1 MIRKRFSKYIMKTL
15 ILTCSLSLVLF
26 SVQAQTANSVNIG
39 AIDSIH
45 SKLLNEQRK
54 IWVHVPASASRDK
67 KKKYPVIYVLDAE
80 KCFTAVVGMI
90 DYLSSVNG
98 NDICP
103 EMVVVGIPNTNRTR
117 DLTPTR
123 VTSGLWI
130 TDNFAK
136 YSGGGETFTAFIENE
151 LVPHIDSIYP
161 TLSYRLLVGHSLGGI
176 MCINALVHHKS
187 LFRGY
192 IAVDPSMWWDH
203 QKLLHEA
210 GQTLQN
216 NTYPGV
222 SLFLGMANTLPPGM
236 DTTSIK
242 NDTSSGTIHSR
253 SILQLRDYVMGSRGG
268 IKANFK
274 YYNEESHGSVLLIA
288 TYDALHF
295 IFKDYA
301 LKMQDSYFTDPAFP
315 LASYLK
321 SHFENLTSAYG
332 MTAEDGSRLLPP
344 EDLVNNLGFF
354 VLGKNEFDKAEA
366 MFKMNIA
373 NYPGGPVAYTYLGDL
388 YVAKGDKKNAIA
400 SYQKALS
407 LKESPETRKKLSD
420 LHNN

>member
-1 MIRKRFSKYIMKTL
+1 MMKTL
-15 ILTCSLSLVLF
+15 ILTGALSLILF
-26 SVQAQTANSVNIG
+26 SLQAQTTNFVGIG

-45 SKLLNEQRK
+45 SKVLSEQRK
-54 IWVHVPASASRDK
+54 IWVHLPASAGRDK
-67 KKKYPVIYVLDAE
+67 KKKYPVVYVLDAE
-80 KCFTAVVGMI
+80 RCFTAVVGMI

-103 EMVVVGIPNTNRTR
+103 EMIVVGIPNTNRTR

-123 VTSGLWI
+123 VTSGLFI
-130 TDNFAK
+130 NDNMAK
-136 YSGGGETFTAFIENE
+136 YSGGGETFTAFIEKE

-161 TLSYRLLVGHSLGGI
+161 TLSYRVLLGHSIGGLI
-176 MCINALVHHKS
+176 AVNTLVHHKN
-187 LFRGY
+187 LFRAY
-192 IAVDPSMWWDH
+192 VPVDPSMWWDS

-210 GQTLQN
+210 RQTLQSN
-216 NTYPGV
+216 QYPGI
-222 SLFLGMANTLPPGM
+222 SLFLAMANTLPPGV

-242 NDTSSGTIHSR
+242 NDTTSGTIHSR
-253 SILQLRDYVMGSRGG
+253 SILRLRDYIIGSHGG

-274 YYNEESHGSVLLIA
+274 YYNEDSHGSVFLIA

-315 LASYLK
+315 LATYLNN
-321 SHFENLTSAYG
+321 HFENLTSAYG

-366 MFKMNIA
+366 MFKMNIS
-373 NYPGGPVAYTYLGDL
+373 NYPKGPVAYTYLGDL

-420 LHNN
+420 LQQQLK

>member
-1 MIRKRFSKYIMKTL
+1 MKTL
-15 ILTCSLSLVLF
+15 IFTCYLSTILLSL
-26 SVQAQTANSVNIG
+26 QAQTSNSVNIG

-45 SKLLNEQRK
+45 SKVLNEQRK
-54 IWVHVPASASRDK
+54 IWVHLPPSASWDK
-67 KKKYPVIYVLDAE
+67 KKKYPVVYVLDAE
-80 KCFTAVVGMI
+80 KCFTSVVGMI

-123 VTSGLWI
+123 VTSGLFI
-130 TDNFAK
+130 NDDMAK
-136 YSGGGETFTAFIENE
+136 NSGGGEMFTAFIENE

-161 TLSYRLLVGHSLGGI
+161 TLTYRVLLGHSLGGI
-176 MCINALVHHKS
+176 MAINALVHHKN

-192 IAVDPSMWWDH
+192 VAVDPSMWWDQ
-203 QKLLHEA
+203 QKLLREA
-210 GQTLQN
+210 RQTLQSD
-216 NTYPGV
+216 TYPGV

-242 NDTSSGTIHSR
+242 NDTNSGTIHSR
-253 SILQLRDYVMGSRGG
+253 SILQLRDYIMGSRGG
-268 IKANFK
+268 LKANFK
-274 YYNEESHGSVLLIA
+274 YYNEDSHGSVFLIA

-301 LKMQDSYFTDPAFP
+301 LKIQDSYFIDPAFP

-321 SHFENLTSAYG
+321 DHFENLTSEYG
-332 MTAEDGSRLLPP
+332 MTAEDGSKLLPP

-366 MFKMNIA
+366 MFKMNII
-373 NYPGGPVAYTYLGDL
+373 NYPKGPVAYTYLGNV

-400 SYQKALS
+400 SYKKALS
-407 LKESPETRKKLSD
+407 LKESPETRKKLDS
-420 LHNN
+420 LKQ

>member
-1 MIRKRFSKYIMKTL
+1 MKTL
-15 ILTCSLSLVLF
+15 IFTCYLSTILLSL
-26 SVQAQTANSVNIG
+26 QAQTSNSVNIG

-45 SKLLNEQRK
+45 SKVLNEQRK
-54 IWVHVPASASRDK
+54 IWVHLPPSASWDK
-67 KKKYPVIYVLDAE
+67 KKKYPVVYVLDAE
-80 KCFTAVVGMI
+80 KCFTSVVGMI

-123 VTSGLWI
+123 VTSGLFI
-130 TDNFAK
+130 NDDMAK
-136 YSGGGETFTAFIENE
+136 NSGGGEMFTAFMENE

-161 TLSYRLLVGHSLGGI
+161 TLTYRVLLGHSLGGI
-176 MCINALVHHKS
+176 MAINALVHHKN

-192 IAVDPSMWWDH
+192 VAVDPSMWWDQ
-203 QKLLHEA
+203 QKLLREA
-210 GQTLQN
+210 RQTLQSD
-216 NTYPGV
+216 TYPGV

-242 NDTSSGTIHSR
+242 NDTNSGTIHSR
-253 SILQLRDYVMGSRGG
+253 SILQLRDYIMGSRGG
-268 IKANFK
+268 LKANFK
-274 YYNEESHGSVLLIA
+274 YYNEDSHGSVFLTA

-301 LKMQDSYFTDPAFP
+301 LKIQDSYFIDPAFP

-321 SHFENLTSAYG
+321 DHFENLTSEYG
-332 MTAEDGSRLLPP
+332 MTAEDGSKLLPP

-366 MFKMNIA
+366 MFKMNII
-373 NYPGGPVAYTYLGDL
+373 NYPKGPVAYTYLGNV

-400 SYQKALS
+400 SYKKALS
-407 LKESPETRKKLSD
+407 LKESPETRKKLDS
-420 LHNN
+420 LKQ

>member
-1 MIRKRFSKYIMKTL
+1 MKTL
-15 ILTCSLSLVLF
+15 ILTCSLSIILF
-26 SVQAQTANSVNIG
+26 SLQAQTSNSANIG

-54 IWVHVPASASRDK
+54 IWVHVPASASWDK
-67 KKKYPVIYVLDAE
+67 KKKYPVVYVLDAE
-80 KCFTAVVGMI
+80 RCFTGVVGMI

-123 VTSGLWI
+123 VTSGLFI
-130 TDNFAK
+130 NGDMAK
-136 YSGGGETFTAFIENE
+136 NSGCGEMFTAFIENE

-161 TLSYRLLVGHSLGGI
+161 TLSYRVLLGHSIGGL
-176 MCINALVHHKS
+176 MAINTLVHHKN
-187 LFRGY
+187 LFRAY
-192 IAVDPSMWWDH
+192 IPVDPSMWWDS

-210 GQTLQN
+210 RQILQSN
-216 NTYPGV
+216 QYPGI

-236 DTTSIK
+236 DTISIK
-242 NDTSSGTIHSR
+242 NDTTSGTIHSR
-253 SILQLRDYVMGSRGG
+253 SILQLRDYIMGSRGG
-268 IKANFK
+268 LKANFK
-274 YYNEESHGSVLLIA
+274 YYNEDSHGSVLLIA

-301 LKMQDSYFTDPAFP
+301 LKMQDSYFIDPAFP

-321 SHFENLTSAYG
+321 DHFTNLTSEYG

-344 EDLVNNLGFF
+344 ENLVNNLGFF
-354 VLGKNEFDKAEA
+354 ALGKNEFDKAEA
-366 MFKMNIA
+366 MFKMNIQ
-373 NYPGGPVAYTYLGDL
+373 NYPNGPVAYTYLGDL
-388 YVAKGDKKNAIA
+388 YVAKGDKKNAIE
-400 SYQKALS
+400 SYKKALS
-407 LKESPETRKKLSD
+407 LRDSPETKKKLGD
-420 LHNN
+420 LQQ

>member
-1 MIRKRFSKYIMKTL
+1 MKTL
-15 ILTCSLSLVLF
+15 IFTCYLSTILLSL
-26 SVQAQTANSVNIG
+26 QAQTSNSVNIG

-45 SKLLNEQRK
+45 SKVLNEQRK
-54 IWVHVPASASRDK
+54 IWVHLPPSASWDK
-67 KKKYPVIYVLDAE
+67 KKKYPVVYVLDAE
-80 KCFTAVVGMI
+80 KCFTSVVGMI

-123 VTSGLWI
+123 VTSGLFI
-130 TDNFAK
+130 NDDMAK
-136 YSGGGETFTAFIENE
+136 NSGGGEMFTAFMENE

-161 TLSYRLLVGHSLGGI
+161 TLTYRVLLGHSLGGI
-176 MCINALVHHKS
+176 MAINALVHHKN

-192 IAVDPSMWWDH
+192 VAVDPSMWWDQ
-203 QKLLHEA
+203 QKLLREA
-210 GQTLQN
+210 RQTLQSD
-216 NTYPGV
+216 TYPGV

-242 NDTSSGTIHSR
+242 NDTNSGTIHSR
-253 SILQLRDYVMGSRGG
+253 SILQLRDYIMGSRGG
-268 IKANFK
+268 LKANFK
-274 YYNEESHGSVLLIA
+274 YYNEDSHGSVFLIA

-301 LKMQDSYFTDPAFP
+301 LKIQDSYFIDPAFP

-321 SHFENLTSAYG
+321 DHFENLTSEYG
-332 MTAEDGSRLLPP
+332 MTAEDGSKLLPP

-366 MFKMNIA
+366 MFKMNII
-373 NYPGGPVAYTYLGDL
+373 NYPKGPVAYTYLGNV

-400 SYQKALS
+400 SYKKALS
-407 LKESPETRKKLSD
+407 LKESPETRKKLDS
-420 LHNN
+420 LKQ

>member
-1 MIRKRFSKYIMKTL
+1 MKTL
-15 ILTCSLSLVLF
+15 IFTCYLSTILLSL
-26 SVQAQTANSVNIG
+26 QAQTSNSVNIG

-45 SKLLNEQRK
+45 SKVLNEQRK
-54 IWVHVPASASRDK
+54 NWVHLPPSASWDK
-67 KKKYPVIYVLDAE
+67 KKKYPVVYVLDAE
-80 KCFTAVVGMI
+80 KCFTSVVGMI

-123 VTSGLWI
+123 VTSGLFI
-130 TDNFAK
+130 NDDMAK
-136 YSGGGETFTAFIENE
+136 NSGGGEMFTAFMENE

-161 TLSYRLLVGHSLGGI
+161 TLTYRVLLGHSLGGI
-176 MCINALVHHKS
+176 MAINALVHHKN

-192 IAVDPSMWWDH
+192 VAVDPSMWWDQ
-203 QKLLHEA
+203 QKLLREA
-210 GQTLQN
+210 RQTLQSD
-216 NTYPGV
+216 TYPGV

-236 DTTSIK
+236 DTISIK
-242 NDTSSGTIHSR
+242 NDTNSGTIHSR
-253 SILQLRDYVMGSRGG
+253 SILQLRDCIMGSRGG
-268 IKANFK
+268 LKANFK
-274 YYNEESHGSVLLIA
+274 YYNEDSHGSVFLIA

-301 LKMQDSYFTDPAFP
+301 LKIQDSYFIDPAFP

-321 SHFENLTSAYG
+321 DHFENLTSEYG
-332 MTAEDGSRLLPP
+332 MTAEDGSKLLPP

-366 MFKMNIA
+366 MFKMNII
-373 NYPGGPVAYTYLGDL
+373 NYPKGPVAYTYLGNL

-400 SYQKALS
+400 SYKKALS
-407 LKESPETRKKLSD
+407 LKESPETRKKLDS
-420 LHNN
+420 LKQ

>member
-1 MIRKRFSKYIMKTL
+1 MKTL
-15 ILTCSLSLVLF
+15 IFTCYLSTILLSL
-26 SVQAQTANSVNIG
+26 QAQTSNSVNIG

-45 SKLLNEQRK
+45 SKVLNEQRK
-54 IWVHVPASASRDK
+54 IWVHLPPSASWDK
-67 KKKYPVIYVLDAE
+67 KKKYPVVYVLDAE
-80 KCFTAVVGMI
+80 KCFTSVVGMI

-103 EMVVVGIPNTNRTR
+103 EMIVVGIPNTNRTR

-123 VTSGLWI
+123 VTSGLFI
-130 TDNFAK
+130 NDDMAK
-136 YSGGGETFTAFIENE
+136 NSGGGEMFTAFMENE

-161 TLSYRLLVGHSLGGI
+161 TLTYRVLLGHSLGGI
-176 MCINALVHHKS
+176 MAINALVHHKN

-192 IAVDPSMWWDH
+192 VAVDPSMWWDQ
-203 QKLLHEA
+203 QKLLREA
-210 GQTLQN
+210 RQTLQSD
-216 NTYPGV
+216 TYPGV

-242 NDTSSGTIHSR
+242 NDTNSGTIHSR
-253 SILQLRDYVMGSRGG
+253 SILQLRDYIMGSRGG
-268 IKANFK
+268 LKANFK
-274 YYNEESHGSVLLIA
+274 YYNEDSHGSVFLTA

-301 LKMQDSYFTDPAFP
+301 LKIQDSYFIDPAFP

-321 SHFENLTSAYG
+321 DHFENLTSEYG
-332 MTAEDGSRLLPP
+332 MTAEDGSKLLPP

-366 MFKMNIA
+366 MFKMNII
-373 NYPGGPVAYTYLGDL
+373 NYPKGPVAYTYLGNV

-400 SYQKALS
+400 SYKKALS
-407 LKESPETRKKLSD
+407 LKESPETRKKLDS
-420 LHNN
+420 LKQ

>member
-1 MIRKRFSKYIMKTL
+1 MKTL
-15 ILTCSLSLVLF
+15 IFTCYLSTILLSL
-26 SVQAQTANSVNIG
+26 QAQTSNSVNIG

-45 SKLLNEQRK
+45 SKVLNEQRK
-54 IWVHVPASASRDK
+54 IWVHLPPSASWDK
-67 KKKYPVIYVLDAE
+67 KKKYPVVYVLDAE
-80 KCFTAVVGMI
+80 KCFTSVVGMI

-123 VTSGLWI
+123 VTSGLFI
-130 TDNFAK
+130 NDDMAK
-136 YSGGGETFTAFIENE
+136 NSGGGEMFTAFMENE

-161 TLSYRLLVGHSLGGI
+161 TLTYRVLLGHSLGGI
-176 MCINALVHHKS
+176 MAINALVHHKKI
-187 LFRGY
+187 FRGY
-192 IAVDPSMWWDH
+192 VAVDPSMWWDQ
-203 QKLLHEA
+203 QKLLREA
-210 GQTLQN
+210 RQTLQSD
-216 NTYPGV
+216 TYPGV

-242 NDTSSGTIHSR
+242 NDTNSGTIHSR
-253 SILQLRDYVMGSRGG
+253 SILQLRDYIMGSRGG
-268 IKANFK
+268 LKANFK
-274 YYNEESHGSVLLIA
+274 YYNEDSHGSVFLIA

-301 LKMQDSYFTDPAFP
+301 LKIQDSYFIDPAFP

-321 SHFENLTSAYG
+321 DHFENLTSEYG
-332 MTAEDGSRLLPP
+332 MTAEDGSKLLPP

-366 MFKMNIA
+366 MFKMNII
-373 NYPGGPVAYTYLGDL
+373 NYPKSPVAYTYLGNV

-400 SYQKALS
+400 SYKKALS
-407 LKESPETRKKLSD
+407 LKESPETRKKLDS
-420 LHNN
+420 LKQ

>member
-1 MIRKRFSKYIMKTL
+1 MKTFF
-15 ILTCSLSLVLF
+15 LTCFLSIILF
-26 SVQAQTANSVNIG
+26 SLQAQTGNSVNIG

-54 IWVHVPASASRDK
+54 IWVHLPASASWDK
-67 KKKYPVIYVLDAE
+67 KKKYPVVYVLDAE
-80 KCFTAVVGMI
+80 RCFTGVVGMI

-103 EMVVVGIPNTNRTR
+103 QMIVVGIPNTNRTR

-123 VTSGLWI
+123 VISGLFI
-130 TDNFAK
+130 NDDMAK
-136 YSGGGETFTAFIENE
+136 NSGGGERFTAFIENE

-161 TLSYRLLVGHSLGGI
+161 TLSYRVLLGHSLGGI
-176 MCINALVHHKS
+176 MAINALVHHKN

-192 IAVDPSMWWDH
+192 IAVDPSMWWDS

-210 GQTLQN
+210 RQTLQSN
-216 NTYPGV
+216 QSPGI

-236 DTTSIK
+236 DTASIK

-253 SILQLRDYVMGSRGG
+253 SILQLRDYIMGSKGG
-268 IKANFK
+268 LKANFK
-274 YYNEESHGSVLLIA
+274 YYNEDSHGSILLIA

-301 LKMQDSYFTDPAFP
+301 LKMQDSYFIDAAFP

-321 SHFENLTSAYG
+321 DHFENLTAEYAI
-332 MTAEDGSRLLPP
+332 TAEDGSRLLPP

-354 VLGKNEFDKAEA
+354 VLGKKEFDKAEA
-366 MFKMNIA
+366 MFKMNIL
-373 NYPGGPVAYTYLGDL
+373 NYPNGPVAYTYLGDL
-388 YVAKGDKKNAIA
+388 YVAKGDKKNATG
-400 SYQKALS
+400 SYKKALS
-407 LKESPETRKKLSD
+407 LKESPETRKKLSA
-420 LHNN
+420 LQQ

>member
-1 MIRKRFSKYIMKTL
+1 MKTL
-15 ILTCSLSLVLF
+15 IFTCYLSTILLSL
-26 SVQAQTANSVNIG
+26 QAQTSNSVNIG

-45 SKLLNEQRK
+45 SKVLNEQRK
-54 IWVHVPASASRDK
+54 IWVHLPPSASWDK
-67 KKKYPVIYVLDAE
+67 KKKYPVVYVLDAE
-80 KCFTAVVGMI
+80 KCFTSVVGMI

-123 VTSGLWI
+123 VTSGLFI
-130 TDNFAK
+130 NDDMAK
-136 YSGGGETFTAFIENE
+136 NSGGGEMFTAFMENE

-161 TLSYRLLVGHSLGGI
+161 TLTYRVLLGHSLGGI
-176 MCINALVHHKS
+176 MAINALVHHKN

-192 IAVDPSMWWDH
+192 VAVDPSMWWDQ
-203 QKLLHEA
+203 QKLLREA
-210 GQTLQN
+210 RQTLQSD
-216 NTYPGV
+216 TYPGV

-242 NDTSSGTIHSR
+242 NDTNSGTIHSR
-253 SILQLRDYVMGSRGG
+253 SILQLRDYIMGSRGG
-268 IKANFK
+268 LKANFK
-274 YYNEESHGSVLLIA
+274 YYNEDSHGSVFLIA

-301 LKMQDSYFTDPAFP
+301 LKIQDSYFIDPAFP

-321 SHFENLTSAYG
+321 DHFENLTSEYG
-332 MTAEDGSRLLPP
+332 MTAEDGSKLLPP

-366 MFKMNIA
+366 MFKMNII
-373 NYPGGPVAYTYLGDL
+373 NYPKGPVAYTHLGNV

-400 SYQKALS
+400 SYKKALS
-407 LKESPETRKKLSD
+407 LKESPETRKKLDS
-420 LHNN
+420 LKQ